1 MSILSECASWGG
13 LFALGRS
20 CPLQDRQVCP
30 LSSTDWYIRKQ
41 RRESRRCQEC
51 LRTTREHFRLQPYPK
66 IHFLYIS
73 LVLSF
78 QNIHI
83 LVIEPH
89 FSFMLFFICH
99 ASNLL
104 HFSVQLSQIEQRLF
118 LRVHQCV
125 TLFLSVQVHVF
136 NCPPVSVDLLSMISG
151 RASDSLH
158 VMFFTCAQ

>member
-1 MSILSECASWGG
+1 MSGMFKNNKRAFQITALPQNSLS
-13 LFALGRS
+13 L
-20 CPLQDRQVCP
+20 
-30 LSSTDWYIRKQ
+30 
-41 RRESRRCQEC
+41 
-51 LRTTREHFRLQPYPK
+51 
-66 IHFLYIS
+66 HFLGSQFSKYSHPCYRSVS
-73 LVLSF
+73 LT
-78 QNIHI
+78 
-83 LVIEPH
+83 PH